1 MKALSAGA
9 AGWIAFYI
17 ADNVL
22 YGGRIVN
29 VLVRLAGDV
38 AASVASFRV

>member
-1 MKALSAGA
+1 MKILSAWA

-22 YGGRIVN
+22 YGGRIVEA
-29 VLVRLAGDV
+29 LLKLARLA
-38 AASVASFRV
+38 AAELGIHF

>member
-1 MKALSAGA
+1 MKILSAGA

-22 YGGRIVN
+22 YGGRN
-29 VLVRLAGDV
+29 VEVLLKLVRV
-38 AASVASFRV
+38 AAAEFGFHF